1 MSTEIFQKIA
11 ETNTWSW
18 IAPEL
23 AMGVLALSLLVLEV
37 ILPKVAHGAIPRIAI
52 LGQLVILG
60 YVVTGTCA
68 GTFPAGEA
76 FGGMLYLDGTGQLF
90 RVFFLGASIF
100 VSYLGMVS
108 LDKRTLPQVEYFH
121 ILLVITAAL
130 MVLAQANHFV
140 MLFVALETA
149 TVGFYILVSYFR
161 HTTVSLEAG
170 LKYLIMGALSSTI
183 LLFGIVLLYGAGS
196 NPALAGSSQDSLN
209 FGNLAG
215 FLAANPDDTL
225 GLIGMILVIS
235 GVAFKIGAFPFQI
248 WIPDVYQGAPLP
260 TTALLAVSSKAAGF
274 AMLLSL

>member
-18 IAPEL
+18 ITPEL
-23 AMGVLALSLLVLEV
+23 AIGVLALSLLVLEV

-68 GTFPAGEA
+68 GTLPAGEA
-76 FGGMLYLDGTGQLF
+76 FGGMLYFDGTGQLF

-108 LDKRTLPQVEYFH
+108 LDRRTLPQVEYFH

-130 MVLAQANHFV
+130 MLLAQANHFV

-161 HTTVSLEAG
+161 HT
-170 LKYLIMGALSSTI
+170 
-183 LLFGIVLLYGAGS
+183 
-196 NPALAGSSQDSLN
+196 
-209 FGNLAG
+209 
-215 FLAANPDDTL
+215 
-225 GLIGMILVIS
+225 
-235 GVAFKIGAFPFQI
+235 
-248 WIPDVYQGAPLP
+248 
-260 TTALLAVSSKAAGF
+260 AVSSATK
-274 AMLLSL
+274 SITK